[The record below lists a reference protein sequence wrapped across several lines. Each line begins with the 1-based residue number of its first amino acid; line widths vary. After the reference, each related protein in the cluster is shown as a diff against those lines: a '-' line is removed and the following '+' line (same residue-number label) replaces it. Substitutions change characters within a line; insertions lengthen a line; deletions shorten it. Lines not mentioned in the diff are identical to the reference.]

1 MITMQLPSL
10 APTFRSTYLIMVIL
24 LTTACAATP
33 TAPAVPTST
42 AVPTPVPTL
51 TSEPAVD
58 AFTMNQR
65 LSHAVN
71 LANAL
76 EAPNEGDWG
85 LVLHEEYFQLVKE
98 AGFTAVR
105 IPIRWNAHAMLSAPY
120 TIAPEFFKRIDWA
133 VEQSL
138 SRGLV
143 VVLDFHNYDEL
154 ILDTT
159 NNKERFV
166 ELWKQIAEH
175 YQSYPNNVVFEL
187 LNEPSGQLV
196 ASTWNKVIESTLA
209 VIRVSNPDRNIV
221 IGPAQYN
228 DLDSLKDIKLPADD
242 QHIIVTFHYYN
253 PYQFTHQGAEWV
265 QGSSSWV
272 GTTWKSSSAQKQY
285 VDFDFNIVAQW
296 ATENNRP
303 IFLGEFGTYNKADM
317 TSRALW
323 TAYVAREAEKLGFSW
338 SYWEFGAG
346 FGVYDPAAKKW
357 NEPLLQALIPK
368 P

>member
-1 MITMQLPSL
+1 MHLRSLTLSIRSAYLTITM
-10 APTFRSTYLIMVIL
+10 L
-24 LTTACAATP
+24 LVAACATVP
-33 TAPAVPTST
+33 TPAVPTST
-42 AVPTPVPTL
+42 PTPTLVPTWTP
-51 TSEPAVD
+51 EPEVD
-58 AFTMNQR
+58 AVTMNQR
-65 LSHAVN
+65 IARTVN

-85 LVLHEEYFQLVKE
+85 LVLQEEYFQLVKE

-105 IPIRWNAHAMLSAPY
+105 IPIRWNAHAMTAAPY
-120 TIAPEFFKRIDWA
+120 TITPEFFKRIDWA
-133 VEQSL
+133 VEQAL

-154 ILDTT
+154 MLDAAK
-159 NNKERFV
+159 NEERFV
-166 ELWKQIAEH
+166 GLWKQIAEH

-196 ASTWNKVIESTLA
+196 ASTWNKVIESTLT
-209 VIRVSNPDRNIV
+209 VVRVSNPYRNIV

-228 DLDSLKDIKLPADD
+228 DIDSLKDLVLPADD

-272 GTTWKSSSAQKQY
+272 GTIWKGSSPEKQY

-338 SYWEFGAG
+338 GYWEFGAG
-346 FGVYDPAAKKW
+346 FGVYDPAVKKW